1 MTQQLQKIIYQ
12 CKVAGAC
19 SKLRLNMTPEEIC
32 HLLHTP
38 QGREFILR
46 GVPTLAQWRLIK
58 NDYNDLLVR
67 YNIYLDSDQVEL
79 DGEAKSII
87 AIGGTSLLV
96 TPDRCELYKVTALH
110 GAQAHIH
117 ATNWAVVS
125 AESDTEG
132 RVYVTTANHAISI

>member
-1 MTQQLQKIIYQ
+1 MTPQLQKIIYQ

-46 GVPTLAQWRLIK
+46 GIPTLAQWRLIK
-58 NDYNDLLVR
+58 SDYNDLLMR
-67 YNIYLDSDQVEL
+67 YNIYLDSDQVEV
-79 DGEAKSII
+79 DGGAKSII
-87 AIGGTSLLV
+87 AIGGTHLLV
-96 TPDRCELYKVTALH
+96 TPDQCDLYKVTALH

-125 AESDTEG
+125 AEADTES
-132 RVYVTTANHAISI
+132 YTHITTANHAISI